1 LRAWSYDGGPF
12 RRENVQRQSRHGSLD
27 EPLGGHAHPLIRV
40 EGSGSILLDAPA
52 GRHVVVLE
60 LDDDPVYV
68 REDALAG
75 FEPSV
80 TFLNGKLP
88 VSVHEQVPLVQ
99 LSGVGSVVLLVPERL
114 VGMGADGSH
123 PVAVR
128 SDRVLGWVGRLFP
141 RVVTAEEGPGDGSS
155 MVSFSGEGTVL
166 VRLDG

>member
-1 LRAWSYDGGPF
+1 
-12 RRENVQRQSRHGSLD
+12 
-27 EPLGGHAHPLIRV
+27 
-40 EGSGSILLDAPA
+40 
-52 GRHVVVLE
+52 
-60 LDDDPVYV
+60 
-68 REDALAG
+68 
-75 FEPSV
+75 V

-99 LSGVGSVVLLVPERL
+99 LSGVGSIVLIVPPRL
-114 VGMGADGSH
+114 VGMTADGSH